1 MYIPELHNRNHAAT
15 VRFGDM
21 PDPAELA
28 ALLAREWPTA
38 SPARQKEL
46 AEALQVAVRAR
57 RPEPEPHFGTAVP
70 ISARK
75 VADLVREWYAA
86 PPAARRIFNDHI
98 SEFLGAHR
106 WAP

>member
-1 MYIPELHNRNHAAT
+1 MYIPELHNRNHAAK

-21 PDPAELA
+21 PTSAELA

-57 RPEPEPHFGTAVP
+57 RPEPEPPAKP
-70 ISARK
+70 ARK